1 VVKLKFLLSRHN
13 DVLRKYPRS
22 ETRCAILQ
30 TQLSRKAKEI
40 DSLSSRNNQLQ
51 TQCDKLRTQPESS
64 EYLIN
69 QLSYD
74 RCSLERRVDGQEETI
89 EMLKMSRDD
98 AWSQCSAFI
107 DQYLNIMSL
116 ASALG
121 KEICD
126 KERLWVARQ
135 HMWERACSEHQ
146 AHLGHLKQEMH
157 DCCRYSNGQHQVADQ
172 YNSCNTQCNEN
183 SSSTYSSSV
192 PSLSSSL
199 ASSSMQLSPLSS
211 HDSNYEPEPGPVI
224 VVDDKARID

>member
-1 VVKLKFLLSRHN
+1 MDQPDERAEHVGARASLSTSSASMLLSVASTCDCTDRLRYYRRSIPHAQAHSNTGSGYVFLSGIECKVVKLKLLLSRHN
-13 DVLRKYPRS
+13 DVLRKYPLL
-22 ETRCAILQ
+22 ETGCAVLW

-40 DSLSSRNNQLQ
+40 DSLSSSNNQLQ
-51 TQCDKLRTQPESS
+51 TQCDKLRAQQESS

-74 RCSLERRVDGQEETI
+74 WCSLERQVDGQNEAI

-121 KEICD
+121 KEMSD

-135 HMWERACSEHQ
+135 HMWERACSEQQ
-146 AHLGHLKQEMH
+146 AHLGHLEQEMH
-157 DCCRYSNGQHQVADQ
+157 DCCRYSNG
-172 YNSCNTQCNEN
+172 
-183 SSSTYSSSV
+183 
-192 PSLSSSL
+192 
-199 ASSSMQLSPLSS
+199 
-211 HDSNYEPEPGPVI
+211 
-224 VVDDKARID
+224 